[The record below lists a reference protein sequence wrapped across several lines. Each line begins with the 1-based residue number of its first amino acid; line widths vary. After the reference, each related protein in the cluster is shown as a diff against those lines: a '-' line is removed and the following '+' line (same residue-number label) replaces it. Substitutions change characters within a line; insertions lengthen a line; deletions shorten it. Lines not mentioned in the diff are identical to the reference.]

1 MGGYTEDEV
10 SGDFFNSSIPL
21 TFNPDHM
28 KEYKL
33 DFMKSAILLAFTSLL
48 LVASIHLSLGEV
60 GLQILGVHPISKNIS
75 SPSKAVPET
84 VAITSIQIIQ
94 TK

>member
-1 MGGYTEDEV
+1 
-10 SGDFFNSSIPL
+10 
-21 TFNPDHM
+21 M

-33 DFMKSAILLAFTSLL
+33 DFLKSTILFAFTGLL

-60 GLQILGVHPISKNIS
+60 GLQILGVHPISKKAS
-75 SPSKAVPET
+75 PPSKVVPET